1 MGAAAET
8 GAIALNPP
16 STHKLSS
23 IAVALVDTITPGKE
37 VIVETRVKTITTLP
51 PQIVFI
57 PTDKRSKPTIS
68 ADSMIRT
75 VPSYGI
81 NTMIGGNPRP
91 VEENITTHSMIGVYT
106 TTHSMIGATLPS
118 QSVFTPTDKIS
129 KPTISAESMTGTVPS
144 CGVNTMIG
152 DNPRPV
158 EENITT
164 HSMIG
169 KCTTTHS
176 MIGASANNNHH
187 RKYNYEHQT
196 PARKTQ
202 KRKRKK

>member
-1 MGAAAET
+1 MG
-8 GAIALNPP
+8 
-16 STHKLSS
+16 
-23 IAVALVDTITPGKE
+23 VDTITPGKE
-37 VIVETRVKTITTLP
+37 AIVETRVKTITTLP

-68 ADSMIRT
+68 ADSMI
-75 VPSYGI
+75 
-81 NTMIGGNPRP
+81 
-91 VEENITTHSMIGVYT
+91 GVYT

-129 KPTISAESMTGTVPS
+129 KPTISDESMIGTVPS

-152 DNPRPV
+152 DNHRPV